1 MLQSLSRS
9 GILIDTL
16 FHVEGDLV
24 ENYNRALECCI
35 GKRTQNTSFHLDL
48 RGESPEL
55 EEELGTNYLQAGPA
69 HRYCIIVSPEQK
81 HATLIHEEFSFDR
94 ELLDQLYEQFLPG
107 ISLATRVDG
116 MYGEIDDEVREYE
129 TLEDLLFVKNIHLE
143 LRTPSKFLSKCR
155 TLLQDVEQLKANPNL
170 LVEDEGALPKKILGL
185 VNELGDVR
193 DYDLRPIELTQEREN
208 FYTRLFGGVCV
219 FRDVEWRQKEEE
231 HALYGLSGERITT
244 VPDGEPDK
252 AKSVVLYREKDYH
265 PEDGPL
271 VTFIPFHD
279 KARVIDFLL
288 SARYA
293 EYAYELL
300 EPALS
305 RMEDETLLSK
315 GHDVME
321 LNRQRR
327 LQALS
332 QYRDAMLPAWS
343 ELKNLKRQVSKGHAF
358 TEVIQECSPD
368 VRSMLLSPVPDG
380 PGTVNVV
387 EHTLTRLCDYLY
399 EKMLRHN
406 RRYLEGLFANAD
418 RHKQRYILK
427 VLS

>member
-1 MLQSLSRS
+1 M
-9 GILIDTL
+9 
-16 FHVEGDLV
+16 

-35 GKRTQNTSFHLDL
+35 GKRTQKTSFHIDL

-55 EEELGTNYLQAGPA
+55 EKELGANYLQVGPA

-81 HATLIHEEFSFDR
+81 NTDLNHEEFSFDR
-94 ELLDQLYEQFLPG
+94 EILEELYERYLPG
-107 ISLATRVDG
+107 ISLVTRVDG
-116 MYGEIDDEVREYE
+116 MYGELDDGVRAFE
-129 TLEDLLFVKNIHLE
+129 TVEDLMFVKKIHLK
-143 LRTPSKFLSKCR
+143 LHTPSKFLSKCR
-155 TLLQDVEQLKANPNL
+155 ALMEDVEELKTNPNL
-170 LVEDEGALPKKILGL
+170 LVEHESALPKKILDL
-185 VNELGDVR
+185 VKELGDVR
-193 DYDLRPIELTQEREN
+193 DYDLRSIELTQEREN

-231 HALYGLSGERITT
+231 HAIYGLSGERITT
-244 VPDGEPDK
+244 VPDGEPEQPK
-252 AKSVVLYREKDYH
+252 NVVLYHEKDSH

-271 VTFIPFHD
+271 VSFIPFHD
-279 KARVIDFLL
+279 KAGAIDFLL

-293 EYAYELL
+293 KYSYEFL
-300 EPALS
+300 EAALS

-315 GHDVME
+315 GHDVTE
-321 LNRQRR
+321 LDRQRR

-332 QYRDAMLPAWS
+332 QYRNAMLPEWS

-358 TEVIQECSPD
+358 EEVIQACSPD
-368 VRSMLLSPVPDG
+368 VKGMLLSPVPDG

-387 EHTLTRLCDYLY
+387 EYTLTCLCDVLY

-406 RRYLEGLFANAD
+406 RRDLEGLFAKAD
-418 RHKQRYILK
+418 RCKQRYILK